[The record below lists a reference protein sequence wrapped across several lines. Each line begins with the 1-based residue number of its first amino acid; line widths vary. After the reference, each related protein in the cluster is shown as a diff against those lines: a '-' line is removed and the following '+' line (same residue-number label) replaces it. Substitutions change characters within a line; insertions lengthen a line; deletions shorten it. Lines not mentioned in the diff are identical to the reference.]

1 MSEFESLKKENQKL
15 RQYISLI
22 SAEIELLQR
31 VSEIKENFNNSPDS
45 KRIIVPILDRINRI
59 RSEKQELSE
68 ELGLEN

>member
-22 SAEIELLQR
+22 SAEIELMQR
-31 VSEIKENFNNSPDS
+31 ISEIKENFDNSPDS

-59 RSEKQELSE
+59 RSEKHDLSE
-68 ELGLEN
+68 ELGI

>member
-31 VSEIKENFNNSPDS
+31 ASEIKENFNNSPDS

-59 RSEKQELSE
+59 RSEKQDLSE
-68 ELGLEN
+68 ELGL

>member
-68 ELGLEN
+68 ELGI

>member
-68 ELGLEN
+68 ELGL